1 LDWFKPHLA
10 SLAPY
15 PYRRVE
21 AQVKLDQNESPEDL
35 PAGVRARAL
44 ERLRDT
50 AWNRY
55 PDLHGEEVRAAV
67 ARFAGWPADGV
78 AVAPGSNF
86 LVLALALAA
95 RRVLDTAPSFAYY
108 EGAARISGVEYR
120 AVRLGTGF
128 ALPVGGLLA
137 ALGGEPGVLFLSVPH
152 APTGKLFPRTEVEAV
167 VKAATGAGWLAVLD
181 EAYHQFA
188 GSDLRDLARG
198 NSKVALLRTF
208 SKAWCLGGLRAGYL
222 LGAPE
227 LAGKVQATLPPFL
240 VPATSA
246 AVLLAALESPGY
258 VDELARRIAAERGRL
273 LSRLRAHP
281 TWAAHESAANF
292 VLVRT
297 PDARAAY
304 QGLLA
309 RGILVRRQ
317 DHHPGLEGCIRV
329 TVGTPAE
336 NDALVEAAMGMR

>member
-1 LDWFKPHLA
+1 VDWFKPHLA

-15 PYRRVE
+15 PYARVS
-21 AQVKLDQNESPEDL
+21 ARLKLDQNESPEDL
-35 PAGVRARAL
+35 PAAVKARAL
-44 ERLRDT
+44 ELLGGA

-55 PDLHGEEVRAAV
+55 PDLHGEEVRAAI
-67 ARFAGWPADGV
+67 ARFAGWPAEGV

-86 LVLALALAA
+86 LVLALGLAA
-95 RRVLDTAPSFAYY
+95 RRVLDTSPSFAYY
-108 EGAARISGVEYR
+108 QGAARISGVEYR
-120 AVRLGTGF
+120 AVKLGSGF

-152 APTGKLFPRTEVEAV
+152 APTGKLFSRAEVEAV

-188 GSDLRDLARG
+188 GSDLRDLARA
-198 NSKVALLRTF
+198 NARVALLRTF

-227 LAGKVQATLPPFL
+227 VAGKVQATLPPFL
-240 VPATSA
+240 LPATSQ
-246 AVLLAALESPGY
+246 AVLLAALEAPGY
-258 VDELARRIAAERGRL
+258 VEDLARRIAAERERL
-273 LSRLRAHP
+273 LSRLRGHP
-281 TWAAHESAANF
+281 TWKAHESATNF

-297 PDARAAY
+297 SDASAAY
-304 QGLLA
+304 HGLLA
-309 RGILVRRQ
+309 KGILVRRQ

-329 TVGTPAE
+329 TVGAPAE
-336 NDALVEAAMGMR
+336 NDALVEAAMGLR